1 MMRNGYF
8 KLVNIQG
15 GFGLKLIPPKD
26 GGQDIVLSEVVDHL
40 DYCHVVY
47 DFSTLKKN
55 IESKREMIMTLGAG
69 ECPKVNE
76 NYVITISPDKM
87 EAVARFTAPS
97 DTGDNLTMDEFIK
110 DLKFRKVITGI
121 QMEVLQDFFMN
132 RRYCENIVVAQG
144 KPAGEG
150 RDASIEYF
158 FNTDQHAQPTLLED
172 GSVDFFNLN
181 AICHCKKGDLL
192 AQITPEEKGE
202 TGVNICGEYINS
214 RDVKGMKHRFGHN
227 MSLSED
233 GLCLYSNVDGHVTL
247 VDDQVFVSD
256 LYLVENVDNST
267 GNIVFE
273 GSVQINGNVKSNF
286 SVSAKGNVVVNG
298 VVEGAYIK
306 ADGNIIIAR
315 GMNGM
320 GKGKLE
326 AGGNIIAKFLESVTA
341 EADGYI
347 HAESVLHSQL
357 QAGTE
362 IEVDGKR
369 GFITGGKV
377 SAANK
382 ITVKNLGSEMGAS
395 TIVEVGSNPKLKE
408 EFTELSKELVEI
420 QKIIKSSQPII
431 ASFAEKKAKGAKF
444 SDDQLIYIKKLAF
457 MVDLKKKELAE
468 KYDLYE
474 KMQEQLNSQS
484 HAKVVVKGSVHPG
497 TKIVI
502 GDLSMVVQS
511 TNHFCR
517 FEKVQGNVKMTGM

>member
-1 MMRNGYF
+1 MRNGYF
-8 KLVNIQG
+8 KLVSIQG

-26 GGQDIVLSEVVDHL
+26 GGQDILLSEVVEHL
-40 DYCHVVY
+40 DYCHVMY
-47 DFSTLKKN
+47 DFNTLKQN
-55 IESKREMIMTLGAG
+55 VESKREMIMSLSAG

-76 NYVITISPDKM
+76 NYTISISPDKM
-87 EAVARFTAPS
+87 QAVARFTSPS
-97 DTGDNLTMDEFIK
+97 ATGDMLTMDEFIK
-110 DLKFRKVITGI
+110 DLKFRRIITGI
-121 QMEVLQDFFMN
+121 QTEAIQQFFME
-132 RRYCENIVVAQG
+132 RRYCEDIVVAVG
-144 KPAGEG
+144 TPAGEG

-192 AQITPEEKGE
+192 AKITPEEKGE
-202 TGVNICGEYINS
+202 TGINICGEYINS

-256 LYLVENVDNST
+256 LYMVENVDNST

-347 HAESVLHSQL
+347 HSESVLHSQL

-395 TIVEVGSNPKLKE
+395 TIVEVGSNLKLKE

-420 QKIIKSSQPII
+420 QKVIKSSQPII

-444 SDDQLIYIKKLAF
+444 TEDQLVYIKKLAF

-474 KMQEQLNSQS
+474 KMQEQLTNQGN
-484 HAKVVVKGSVHPG
+484 AKVVVKGSVHPG

-502 GDLSMVVQS
+502 GDLSMVVQA
-511 TNHFCR
+511 TNHFCK
-517 FEKVQGNVKMTGM
+517 FERVQGNVKMTGL

>member
-1 MMRNGYF
+1 MRNGYF
-8 KLVNIQG
+8 KLVSIQG

-26 GGQDIVLSEVVDHL
+26 GGEAIVISEVVDHL

-47 DFSTLKKN
+47 DFSALKNN
-55 IESKREMIMTLGAG
+55 IESGREMIMPLATGD
-69 ECPKVNE
+69 CPKVNE
-76 NYVITISPDKM
+76 NYILSVSQDKM
-87 EAVARFTAPS
+87 EAVVRFYAPS
-97 DTGDNLTMDEFIK
+97 ANGELLTIEEFVK
-110 DLKFRKVITGI
+110 DLKFRNIVSGL
-121 QMEVLQDFFMN
+121 QMEDIQSFFME
-132 RRYCENIVVAQG
+132 RRYCESIVVAKG
-144 KPAGEG
+144 TPAGEG

-181 AICHCKKGDLL
+181 AICHCRKGDLL
-192 AQITPEEKGE
+192 AKITPEEKGE
-202 TGVNICGEYINS
+202 TGVNVCGERINS

-298 VVEGAYIK
+298 VVEGAFIK
-306 ADGNIIIAR
+306 AEGNIIIAR

-341 EADGYI
+341 EAEGYI

-377 SAANK
+377 TAPNK
-382 ITVKNLGSEMGAS
+382 ITVKTLGSEMGAS
-395 TIVEVGSNPKLKE
+395 TIVEVGSNPRLKDE
-408 EFTELSKELVEI
+408 YNELSKELVEI
-420 QKIIKSSQPII
+420 QKVIKSSQPII

-444 SDDQLIYIKKLAF
+444 TDDQLAYIKKLAF
-457 MVDLKKKELAE
+457 MMDLKKKELAE
-468 KYDLYE
+468 KYEKYE
-474 KMQEQLNSQS
+474 EMQIQLAEQK
-484 HAKVVVKGSVHPG
+484 HAKVIVKGSVHPG

-502 GDLSMVVQS
+502 GDLSMVVQN
-511 TNHFCR
+511 TNHFCK
-517 FEKVQGNVKMTGM
+517 FEKVDGNVKMSGL